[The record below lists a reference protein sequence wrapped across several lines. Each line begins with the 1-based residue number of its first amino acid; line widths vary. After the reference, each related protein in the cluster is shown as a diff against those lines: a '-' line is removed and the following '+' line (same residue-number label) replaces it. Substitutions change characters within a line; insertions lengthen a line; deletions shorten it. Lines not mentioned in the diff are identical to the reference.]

1 MSKNNCGEFSPL
13 DNKKKGWVATHIKDF
28 LGKNGTK

>member
-1 MSKNNCGEFSPL
+1 MSNFFCGEFSPL
-13 DNKKKGWVATHIKDF
+13 DNKEKGVATHIKDF